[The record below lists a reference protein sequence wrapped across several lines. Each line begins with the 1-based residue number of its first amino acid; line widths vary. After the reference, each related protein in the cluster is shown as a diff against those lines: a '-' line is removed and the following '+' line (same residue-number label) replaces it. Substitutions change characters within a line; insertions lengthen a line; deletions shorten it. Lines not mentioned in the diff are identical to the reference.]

1 MFFMY
6 VVICIDII
14 IVTYHAKKKCPAN
27 RANWKQ

>member
-14 IVTYHAKKKCPAN
+14 IVTYHTKKMPAN